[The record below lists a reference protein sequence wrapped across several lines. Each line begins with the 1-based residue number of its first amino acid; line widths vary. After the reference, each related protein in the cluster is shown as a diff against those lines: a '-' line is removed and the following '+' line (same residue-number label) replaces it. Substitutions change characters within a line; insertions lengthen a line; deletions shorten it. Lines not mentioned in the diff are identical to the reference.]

1 MEDYPKDRMFIIIL
15 DNGKRL
21 PAVYESNNSFLV
33 GVVEFSI
40 FGNDFEVCRV
50 PSQIGIPVSW
60 EELQPKQPIN
70 RLLIDKQNHTQVK
83 EYVMNTEKQITKIL
97 QVYTSSSGAVRP
109 HFFLTGATGSGK
121 THTITKLADEFGI
134 NIINV
139 NSAQLTSE
147 GIAGNSISKALTGLA
162 DYQNTPVIVFF
173 DEFDKAIASDAEVT
187 SGTVQQ
193 EVLKLLEDDTTEVF
207 GNYGKYNRVQVSNVL
222 FVFAGSFAGTEF
234 DSLSDLLD
242 HNVRPELL
250 GRVGLHFHVERANL
264 EELLNLVKKSKL
276 IEEYCQLFSGITQM
290 KAVSDIS
297 NELEA
302 QFVNNVIGIRIIN
315 SLTHQYFING
325 GFTNVTKR
333 REVLKTAKVNKELTF
348 G

>member
-1 MEDYPKDRMFIIIL
+1 
-15 DNGKRL
+15 
-21 PAVYESNNSFLV
+21 
-33 GVVEFSI
+33 
-40 FGNDFEVCRV
+40 
-50 PSQIGIPVSW
+50 
-60 EELQPKQPIN
+60 
-70 RLLIDKQNHTQVK
+70 
-83 EYVMNTEKQITKIL
+83 MNTEKQINKIL
-97 QVYTSSSGAVRP
+97 KVYVSSSGAIRP

-147 GIAGNSISKALTGLA
+147 GIAGNSISKALASLT
-162 DYQNTPVIVFF
+162 DFQNTPVIVFF

-193 EVLKLLEDDTTEVF
+193 EVLKLLEDSTTEVF

-234 DSLSDLLD
+234 DNLSDLLD

-250 GRVGLHFHVERANL
+250 GRVGLHFHVEKASL

-276 IEEYCQLFSGITQM
+276 IKDYCDLFSGITHE
-290 KAVSDIS
+290 KAVHDIS
-297 NELEA
+297 KELEA
-302 QFVNNVIGIRIIN
+302 QFDNNLIGIRIIN
-315 SLTHQYFING
+315 SLAHQYFING

-333 REVLKTAKVNKELTF
+333 RDAVRSNKVFKEIAF
-348 G
+348 E

>member
-1 MEDYPKDRMFIIIL
+1 
-15 DNGKRL
+15 
-21 PAVYESNNSFLV
+21 
-33 GVVEFSI
+33 
-40 FGNDFEVCRV
+40 
-50 PSQIGIPVSW
+50 
-60 EELQPKQPIN
+60 
-70 RLLIDKQNHTQVK
+70 
-83 EYVMNTEKQITKIL
+83 MNTEKQITKIL
-97 QVYTSSSGAVRP
+97 QVYVSSAGAVRP

-234 DSLSDLLD
+234 DTLSDLLD

-250 GRVGLHFHVERANL
+250 GRVGLHFHVERANID
-264 EELLNLVKKSKL
+264 ELLNLVKKSKL
-276 IEEYCQLFSGITQM
+276 IEEYCQMFSGITHK

-297 NELEA
+297 KELEA
-302 QFVNNVIGIRIIN
+302 QFDNNVIGIRIIN

-333 REVLKTAKVNKELTF
+333 RDVLKTNKVFKELAF
-348 G
+348 E

>member
-1 MEDYPKDRMFIIIL
+1 
-15 DNGKRL
+15 
-21 PAVYESNNSFLV
+21 
-33 GVVEFSI
+33 
-40 FGNDFEVCRV
+40 
-50 PSQIGIPVSW
+50 
-60 EELQPKQPIN
+60 
-70 RLLIDKQNHTQVK
+70 
-83 EYVMNTEKQITKIL
+83 MNTEKQITKIL

-109 HFFLTGATGSGK
+109 HFFLTGSTGSGK
-121 THTITKLADEFGI
+121 THTITKIADEFGI
-134 NIINV
+134 NLVNV

-147 GIAGNSISKALTGLA
+147 GIAGNSISKVLSSLT

-173 DEFDKAIASDAEVT
+173 DEFDKAIASEAEVT

-276 IEEYCQLFSGITQM
+276 IEDYCQMFSGITQK

-302 QFVNNVIGIRIIN
+302 QFDNNVIGIRIIN

-333 REVLKTAKVNKELTF
+333 REVLKSAKVNKELTF